1 MSVPISSTMTSA
13 VRRSTPGIVI
23 SNASSGEN
31 GATTRATSPDS
42 RPIASS
48 R

>member
-1 MSVPISSTMTSA
+1 MSVPIWAKMTSA
-13 VRRSTPGIVI
+13 VRRSTPGIVV

-31 GATTRATSPDS
+31 GAITRATSPDS
-42 RPIASS
+42 RPMVSS

>member
-1 MSVPISSTMTSA
+1 MSVPISAKMTSA

-23 SNASSGEN
+23 SNSSSGEN
-31 GATTRATSPDS
+31 GAITSATSPDS
-42 RPIASS
+42 RPMASS